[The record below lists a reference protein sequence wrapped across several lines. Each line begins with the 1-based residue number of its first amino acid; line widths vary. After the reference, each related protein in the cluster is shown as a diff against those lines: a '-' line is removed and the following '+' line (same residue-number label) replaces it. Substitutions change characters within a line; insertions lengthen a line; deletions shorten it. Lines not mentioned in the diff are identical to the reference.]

1 MNGQWMAVSCVWCV
15 RASVVQCMQSVSRV
29 PVCQRCWPPVRCCD
43 SGGWRLVHWG
53 RGTQMMSWLVPVISS
68 TRPRTALS
76 HLGVSRCHTGKL
88 HNTLVLQWQHVPQ
101 PHSDR
106 LQVWSPSDLS
116 GTVGHLP
123 CWHLLLS
130 VQNVTPVVS
139 SGREE
144 ETVQPSHIDGDFCYS
159 AWHGPS

>member
-15 RASVVQCMQSVSRV
+15 SASVVQCMQSVSRA

-76 HLGVSRCHTGKL
+76 HLGVSRCHTGSCTTHLCSSDNMSHSHTQTGCRCEVPVIWVGQLDTFPADTFCCLYKMW
-88 HNTLVLQWQHVPQ
+88 LQ
-101 PHSDR
+101 
-106 LQVWSPSDLS
+106 LSP
-116 GTVGHLP
+116 
-123 CWHLLLS
+123 LL
-130 VQNVTPVVS
+130 
-139 SGREE
+139 GEE